1 MSNTQYHVA
10 AGLAGIYAGIT
21 KPNAH
26 EWSRKSD
33 VTDEA
38 INAVRDY
45 MRGVAEGEGKDRLAY
60 YWTTKDGKTV
70 TLTLTVKEGKPAND

>member
-1 MSNTQYHVA
+1 MNNTAYHVS
-10 AGLAGIYAGIT
+10 AGMAGIYAGT
-21 KPNAH
+21 LSSNKNKWRH
-26 EWSRKSD
+26 KSE